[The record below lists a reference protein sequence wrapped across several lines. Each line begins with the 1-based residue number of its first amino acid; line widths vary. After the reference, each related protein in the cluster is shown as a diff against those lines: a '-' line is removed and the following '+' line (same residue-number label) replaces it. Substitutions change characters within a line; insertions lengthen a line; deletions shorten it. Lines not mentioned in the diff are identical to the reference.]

1 MKSKK
6 TPSAKINLPK
16 TLSRESGSRLSKQT
30 KRYIREEIKKEM
42 AKQLLS
48 VQRQET
54 TTPLTNKEIQKAYA
68 QARRQD
74 PKGQRI
80 LMIEWYDRFLPIFRF
95 LVSNPEI
102 SIDHL
107 RNRTNLNNDQLR
119 IRTNLNEEAMQRLH
133 LLDPTLVIKKLKRFA
148 LCKSEE
154 AQARFLARAAV
165 GNVFWLSLSH
175 SEILMRKQLAK
186 RNKV

>member
-6 TPSAKINLPK
+6 TASGKVTPQK
-16 TLSRESGSRLSKQT
+16 TLSTESSSRLSKRT
-30 KRYIREEIKKEM
+30 KRYIREEVKKEV

-48 VQRQET
+48 MQRPET
-54 TTPLTNKEIQKAYA
+54 PTPLTNKEIQKVYS
-68 QARRQD
+68 QARRQY
-74 PKGQRI
+74 PKRQGA
-80 LMIEWYDRFLPIFRF
+80 LMIEWYDRFLPIFRM
-95 LVSNPEI
+95 LVSNREV
-102 SIDHL
+102 SVDQL
-107 RNRTNLNNDQLR
+107 RNRTDLNA
-119 IRTNLNEEAMQRLH
+119 EAVQRLH
-133 LLDPTLVIKKLKRFA
+133 LLDPTLEIKKLKRFA

-175 SEILMRKQLAK
+175 SESLMRNLLAK